1 MYLRLQEIKLFLFRD
16 PLLGFLCQKEA
27 SSKVIIQIRLLL
39 SCYAFVSEG
48 LKKNLFIAA
57 CLYSSLNINIFVCT
71 RRFLLNLC
79 YLFCF
84 FFFNIIQKHQ
94 KSFHIS
100 TENTFSLNCGIFNA
114 AVECTYTLFN
124 QPIMVDSFI
133 GSIIFPL
140 FCEKGCSEY
149 PWKVEK
155 ILWHSLPVYP

>member
-1 MYLRLQEIKLFLFRD
+1 MYLRLQEIKLFLLRD
-16 PLLGFLCQKEA
+16 SLLGFLCQKEA
-27 SSKVIIQIRLLL
+27 SSKVSIRIMLLL

-57 CLYSSLNINIFVCT
+57 CLYSSLNINFFVCT

-79 YLFCF
+79 YLVC
-84 FFFNIIQKHQ
+84 FFNIIQKRQ

-100 TENTFSLNCGIFNA
+100 TQHIVSLNCGIFNA
-114 AVECTYTLFN
+114 AVECTYILFN
-124 QPIMVDSFI
+124 QPIMVDNFI

-149 PWKVEK
+149 P
-155 ILWHSLPVYP
+155 